1 MQHTGARRL
10 REDDYREPSRARH
23 LRAVRDA
30 GASGSAE
37 PSRPRGDRSSPLA
50 DAPRPRSDGAYMPA
64 YAENGRRTVTITGHP
79 VPPRRRAPIARSHV
93 QARPDRIA
101 LWAFLLGLFLV
112 FMAVA
117 TANAAAL

>member
-10 REDDYREPSRARH
+10 RADDYKEISSERH

-30 GASGSAE
+30 DSRQAAGSRFASDAA
-37 PSRPRGDRSSPLA
+37 PSVA
-50 DAPRPRSDGAYMPA
+50 DPPRPLTGGEYVPTI
-64 YAENGRRTVTITGHP
+64 AENGRRAVTITGHP
-79 VPPRRRAPIARSHV
+79 VPPRRRAPVARSHV

>member
-1 MQHTGARRL
+1 MQHAGARRL
-10 REDDYREPSRARH
+10 REDDHDYDGPTPGRRLH
-23 LRAVRDA
+23 LVGEGDVAEAPVEDA
-30 GASGSAE
+30 YS
-37 PSRPRGDRSSPLA
+37 
-50 DAPRPRSDGAYMPA
+50 PA
-64 YAENGRRTVTITGHP
+64 YAANGRRTVKITGQAL
-79 VPPRRRAPIARSHV
+79 PPRRRPSPTQSQL